1 MLLFSTGVGNSYVSL
16 LAPTLKISANPRAA
30 QTLMQQLDFDASPVF
45 EGRLSASDAADAL
58 LNRLLDVASG
68 TLTWGEVLG
77 EGDEV
82 VARLGEAL

>member
-30 QTLMQQLDFDASPVF
+30 RTLMQQLDFDASAVF
-45 EGRLSASDAADAL
+45 EGRMSASNAADQL
-58 LNRLLDVASG
+58 MHRLVDVASG